1 MPETDA
7 IKAGKKILICDDEK
21 TVVDFLTLFL
31 RKEGFTDVDTA
42 GEAGRALEKIKNTG
56 YSLVLLDIKLPGM
69 DGIQALQ
76 EIKVIKPGLDVIMI
90 TGYPDVDTAEQA
102 VQLGAY
108 DYIVKPFD
116 LAYFKLAILTKL
128 LLNS

>member
-1 MPETDA
+1 MPETNA

-21 TVVDFLTLFL
+21 TVVDFLALFL
-31 RKEGFTDVDTA
+31 RKEGFSDVDIA
-42 GEAGRALEKIKNTG
+42 GEAVVALEKIKNTG
-56 YSLVLLDIKLPGM
+56 YNLVLLDIKLPGM

-76 EIKVIKPGLDVIMI
+76 EIKAIKPGLDVIMI

-102 VQLGAY
+102 VKLGAY

-128 LLNS
+128 LLN

>member
-7 IKAGKKILICDDEK
+7 LKAGKKILICDDEK
-21 TVVDFLTLFL
+21 TVVDFLALFL
-31 RKEGFTDVDTA
+31 KKEGFSDVDISH
-42 GEAGRALEKIKNTG
+42 EAYDMLEKIKKTSYN
-56 YSLVLLDIKLPGM
+56 LVLLDVKLPGM

-76 EIKVIKPGLDVIMI
+76 EIKTINSKIDVIMI
-90 TGYPDVDTAEQA
+90 TGYPDVNTAEQA
-102 VQLGAY
+102 VKLGAY

-128 LLNS
+128 LLE

>member
-7 IKAGKKILICDDEK
+7 IKAGKKILVCDDEK

-31 RKEGFTDVDTA
+31 KKEGFPDVESA
-42 GEAGRALEKIKNTG
+42 SEAPAALEKIRNTG

-69 DGIQALQ
+69 DGLQALK
-76 EIKVIKPGLDVIMI
+76 EIKAIKPELDVIMV
-90 TGYPDVDTAEQA
+90 TGYPDVDTAEKA
-102 VQLGAY
+102 VKLGAY

-128 LLNS
+128 LLSP